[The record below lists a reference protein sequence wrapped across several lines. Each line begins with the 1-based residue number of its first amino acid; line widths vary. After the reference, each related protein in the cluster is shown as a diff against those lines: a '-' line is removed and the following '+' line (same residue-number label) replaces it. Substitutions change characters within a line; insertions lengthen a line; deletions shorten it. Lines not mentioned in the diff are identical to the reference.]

1 LAFGYDADVVRI
13 AGPAGQNTIRQHAQN
28 LIESLSHKREDGS
41 KRPIIFAAHSLGGLV
56 TEEAIRL
63 ANESPEEYLNAI
75 SMSVSAILFF
85 GTPHSGSGWSTLA
98 DGLAS
103 LVNLSILKHSN
114 RHLIGVL
121 KRDSEQLASLQG
133 SFSDLNRRRSQGK
146 SPGCAE
152 ILIHCFHEELP
163 VKGVGHVSQM
173 MSPTTETIC
182 TETFPTIG
190 YLYNKPSYRGRRSR

>member
-1 LAFGYDADVVRI
+1 VVRI

-28 LIESLSHKREDGS
+28 LIESLSHKRDDGS
-41 KRPIIFAAHSLGGLV
+41 RRPIIFAAHSLGGLV

-63 ANESPEEYLNAI
+63 ANESPEEYLNVI
-75 SMSVSAILFF
+75 SMSVSAIIFF

-103 LVNLSILKHSN
+103 LVNLSILKRSN
-114 RHLIGVL
+114 RSLVDVL
-121 KRDSEQLASLQG
+121 KRDSEQLASLQR

-146 SPGCAE
+146 SPGCTE
-152 ILIHCFHEELP
+152 IHIHCFHEELP

-173 MSPTTETIC
+173 MSPTTKTIVQKSIQQYA
-182 TETFPTIG
+182 TSTI
-190 YLYNKPSYRGRRSR
+190 NHPIVA

>member
-13 AGPAGQNTIRQHAQN
+13 AGPVGQNTIRQHAQN
-28 LIESLSHKREDGS
+28 LIESLSHNREDGS
-41 KRPIIFAAHSLGGLV
+41 RRPIIFAAHSLGGLV

-63 ANESPEEYLNAI
+63 ANESPEEYLNSI
-75 SMSVSAILFF
+75 STSVSAIIFF

-103 LVNLSILKHSN
+103 LVNLSVVKHSN
-114 RHLIGVL
+114 RSLVDVL

-146 SPGCAE
+146 SPGSAE
-152 ILIHCFHEELP
+152 IQIHCFHAELP

-173 MSPTTETIC
+173 KSPTTETIVQKSIQQYA
-182 TETFPTIG
+182 TPTLNHPIVA
-190 YLYNKPSYRGRRSR
+190 

>member
-13 AGPAGQNTIRQHAQN
+13 AGPVGQNTIRQHAQN
-28 LIESLSHKREDGS
+28 LIESLSHEREDGS

-63 ANESPEEYLNAI
+63 ANESPEEYLNVI
-75 SMSVSAILFF
+75 SMSASAIIFF

-114 RHLIGVL
+114 RSLIDVL
-121 KRDSEQLASLQG
+121 KRNSEQLASLQG

-146 SPGCAE
+146 GPGCAE
-152 ILIHCFHEELP
+152 IQIHCFHEELP

-173 MSPTTETIC
+173 TSPTTETIC
-182 TETFPTIG
+182 TE
-190 YLYNKPSYRGRRSR
+190 NPSNNRLPLQ

>member
-1 LAFGYDADVVRI
+1 MVRI

-28 LIESLSHKREDGS
+28 LIESLSHKRDDGS
-41 KRPIIFAAHSLGGLV
+41 RRPIIFAAHSLGGLV

-63 ANESPEEYLNAI
+63 ANESPEEYLNVI
-75 SMSVSAILFF
+75 SMSVSAIIFF

-103 LVNLSILKHSN
+103 LVNLSILKRSN
-114 RHLIGVL
+114 RSLVDVL
-121 KRDSEQLASLQG
+121 KRDSEQLASLQR

-146 SPGCAE
+146 SPGCTE
-152 ILIHCFHEELP
+152 IHIHCFHEELP

-173 MSPTTETIC
+173 MSPTTKTIVQKSIQQYA
-182 TETFPTIG
+182 TSTI
-190 YLYNKPSYRGRRSR
+190 NHPIVA

>member
-1 LAFGYDADVVRI
+1 MVRI

-63 ANESPEEYLNAI
+63 ANESAEEYLNAI

-114 RHLIGVL
+114 RRLIDVL

-146 SPGCAE
+146 SSGCTE
-152 ILIHCFHEELP
+152 IQIHCFHEELP

-173 MSPTTETIC
+173 MSPTAETIC
-182 TETFPTIG
+182 TE
-190 YLYNKPSYRGRRSR
+190 NPSNNRLPLQ

>member
-1 LAFGYDADVVRI
+1 MAFGYDADVVRI

-63 ANESPEEYLNAI
+63 ANESAEEYLNAI

-114 RHLIGVL
+114 RRLIDVL

-146 SPGCAE
+146 SSGCTE
-152 ILIHCFHEELP
+152 IQIHCFHEELP

-173 MSPTTETIC
+173 MSPTAETIC
-182 TETFPTIG
+182 TE
-190 YLYNKPSYRGRRSR
+190 NPSNNRLPLQ